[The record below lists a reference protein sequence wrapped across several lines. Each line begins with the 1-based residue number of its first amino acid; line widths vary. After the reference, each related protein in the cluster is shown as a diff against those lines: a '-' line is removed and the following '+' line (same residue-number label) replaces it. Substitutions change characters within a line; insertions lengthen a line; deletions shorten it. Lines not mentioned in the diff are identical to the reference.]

1 LSATINSKPILKMQP
16 INLKSKL
23 DQINDLWNPRII
35 AELNGQ
41 HVKIV
46 KVKGEFVW
54 HDHKEE
60 DELFYILKGKMVM
73 EFRDKKV
80 KLNEG
85 DMLVVPRGVEHKPH
99 ADEEAWVLLF
109 EPKNIKHT
117 GEVKSDFTVDTYQK
131 I

>member
-1 LSATINSKPILKMQP
+1 MESIN
-16 INLKSKL
+16 INNKL
-23 DQINDLWNPRII
+23 DLITDLWKPRVI

-41 HVKIV
+41 HVKIS

-60 DELFYILKGKMVM
+60 DELFYILKGKMIM

-80 KLNEG
+80 EVNEG
-85 DMLVVPRGVEHKPH
+85 EMILVPKGVEHRPIAKN
-99 ADEEAWVLLF
+99 EVWMMLF

-117 GEVKSDFTVDTYQK
+117 GDVESELTIKEYKT

>member
-1 LSATINSKPILKMQP
+1 MESIN
-16 INLKSKL
+16 INNKL
-23 DQINDLWNPRII
+23 DLITDLWKPRVI

-41 HVKIV
+41 HVKIS

-60 DELFYILKGKMVM
+60 DELFYILKGKMIM

-80 KLNEG
+80 AVNEG
-85 DMLVVPRGVEHKPH
+85 EMILVPKGVEHRPIAKN
-99 ADEEAWVLLF
+99 EVWMMLF
-109 EPKNIKHT
+109 EPKHIKHT
-117 GEVKSDFTVDTYQK
+117 GDVESELTIKEYKT

>member
-1 LSATINSKPILKMQP
+1 MKAI
-16 INLKSKL
+16 KL
-23 DQINDLWNPRII
+23 NDKFDLINDLWKPRVI

-41 HVKIV
+41 QVKIS

-60 DELFYILKGKMVM
+60 DELFFIIKGTLKMM
-73 EFRDKKV
+73 FRDKTV
-80 KLNEG
+80 EINAGE
-85 DMLVVPRGVEHKPH
+85 MILVPKGIEHKPV
-99 ADEEAWVLLF
+99 AVEEVWMMLF

-117 GEVKSDFTVDTYQK
+117 GGVISDLTVDKYDK